1 MSDGEKIELSLED
14 SIDYCEFELFNTRKE
29 IKKVNKIIEL
39 LQAINKESKNSPFT
53 LLRQLKFAILTADEY
68 KAQATYGEA
77 LKFYYIRL
85 DVLESRVLEL
95 QEKYEQL
102 TMESYT
108 K

>member
-14 SIDYCEFELFNTRKE
+14 SIDCCEYELYNTNRE
-29 IKKVNKIIEL
+29 IKKVNRIIEL
-39 LQAINKESKNSPFT
+39 LQSINKGSKNSPFT